1 MYGSDQSAS
10 IENVKDLVRGIR
22 ILEKMVGDG
31 TKVVYSYIHRLV
43 LRAVSQ
49 WEKGTALRGFFSE
62 IIPYVVHEESEIFTR
77 RPPYPP
83 HCRQTLQANI
93 GCTHTTRYQ
102 RDIYRII
109 FIPYM
114 YPIQYKRRRV

>member
-1 MYGSDQSAS
+1 MCCTA
-10 IENVKDLVRGIR
+10 LATF
-22 ILEKMVGDG
+22 DG

-83 HCRQTLQANI
+83 HCRQTRAAQHRL
-93 GCTHTTRYQ
+93 
-102 RDIYRII
+102 
-109 FIPYM
+109 
-114 YPIQYKRRRV
+114 